1 MKIRFIRKQ
10 ISVLLLCAVIAFLPV
25 VIGTGFYINVMILVA
40 IYSVTAIGLC
50 LLVGYTG
57 QLSIAHAA
65 FFGLGA
71 YASGILTSRFGLA
84 PGLAL
89 FASVISVGVIAYL
102 IGLVVLRFRGHYLA
116 IVTLS
121 VVVIVEV
128 LIKELS
134 FVTGGDQ
141 GLSDIPPFSLGHYV
155 FDSELKIYY
164 LAWII
169 LVALLVFAL
178 NIAYSKIG
186 RALTAIKEGE
196 EVARVIGV
204 NSTQYKAYIFVLS
217 AVYAAVSGAL
227 YSHYV
232 MFLSP
237 QIAGLTFAFEIIL
250 MVAFGGI
257 GSIWGVVFGVA
268 SILFLSEYL
277 RGFDEYR
284 LIIYGVLLVVITLF
298 FPRGLLYG
306 IQTVFSDVYE
316 AVSRRRTSF
325 PWSKNSKGLMQ

>member
-1 MKIRFIRKQ
+1 VT
-10 ISVLLLCAVIAFLPV
+10 ISFLKRNINVFLFCTLITFLPV
-25 VIGTGFYINVMILVA
+25 VLGTGFYINVMILAA

-71 YASGILTSRFGLA
+71 YASGILTSKFGLA
-84 PGLAL
+84 PCLAL
-89 FASVISVGVIAYL
+89 FAAVISVGVIAYL

-128 LIKELS
+128 LIKELA

-141 GLSDIPPFSLGHYV
+141 GLSGIPPFSLGHFV
-155 FDSELKIYY
+155 FDSELKVYY
-164 LAWII
+164 LVWII
-169 LVALLVFAL
+169 LIALFVFSL
-178 NIAYSKIG
+178 NIANSKVG
-186 RALTAIKEGE
+186 RALRAIKEGE
-196 EVARVIGV
+196 EIARIIGV
-204 NSTQYKAYIFVLS
+204 HATRYKAYIFVLS
-217 AVYAAVSGAL
+217 SVYAVVSGVL

-237 QIAGLTFAFEIIL
+237 QVASLTFAFEIIL

-284 LIIYGVLLVVITLF
+284 LIIYGILLVVITLF

-306 IQTVFSDVYE
+306 IHALFRNVYE
-316 AVSRRRTSF
+316 TVSRRGTSS
-325 PWSKNSKGLMQ
+325 PLSKNSKGIMR